1 MVFVGRDCVVR
12 KRGKRN
18 ESDGVFVGVAFMNRT
33 ISILV
38 VDLLISAVLTRI
50 VLSGYINN

>member
-18 ESDGVFVGVAFMNRT
+18 EGDGVFVGVTFMNRA
-33 ISILV
+33 INILV
-38 VDLLISAVLTRI
+38 VDLLMITILAV
-50 VLSGYINN
+50 VALSGYINS